1 MTIGERVKLIRT
13 SITPAMTQAEFADSL
28 NISRSNL
35 ANLENDRYRITSR
48 VINDICTVYNINRLW
63 LETGEGEMLADM
75 SREEKIGRL
84 IADILDDSPESFRR
98 RVFEILVDLDADGWK
113 KLQDAAELLADKY
126 GTKKDEG

>member
-1 MTIGERVKLIRT
+1 MFEV
-13 SITPAMTQAEFADSL
+13 
-28 NISRSNL
+28 
-35 ANLENDRYRITSR
+35 NDRIKELRKQLNLTQTEFGDRLHVSR
-48 VINDICTVYNINRLW
+48 GVINNIDQNIVEPKPLFIDNVAATFNVNRLW

>member
-1 MTIGERVKLIRT
+1 MFEV
-13 SITPAMTQAEFADSL
+13 
-28 NISRSNL
+28 
-35 ANLENDRYRITSR
+35 NDRIKELRKQLNLTQTEFGDRLHVSR
-48 VINDICTVYNINRLW
+48 GVINNIDQNIVEPKPLFLDNVAATFNVNRLW

-113 KLQDAAELLADKY
+113 KLQDAAELLAEKY

>member
-1 MTIGERVKLIRT
+1 MFEV
-13 SITPAMTQAEFADSL
+13 
-28 NISRSNL
+28 
-35 ANLENDRYRITSR
+35 NDRIKELRKQLNLTQTEFGDRLHVSR
-48 VINDICTVYNINRLW
+48 GVINNIDQNIVEPKPLFLDNVAATFNINRLW

>member
-1 MTIGERVKLIRT
+1 MADINGRIRELRKSLHLTQSGFGERLGMKSGVIRNWEYN
-13 SITPAMTQAEFADSL
+13 MTVPSEPQIDL
-28 NISRSNL
+28 
-35 ANLENDRYRITSR
+35 
-48 VINDICTVYNINRLW
+48 ICTVYNVNREW
-63 LETGEGEMLADM
+63 LVSGEGEMLADM

>member
-1 MTIGERVKLIRT
+1 MFEV
-13 SITPAMTQAEFADSL
+13 
-28 NISRSNL
+28 
-35 ANLENDRYRITSR
+35 NDRIKELRKQLNLTQTEFGDRLHVSR
-48 VINDICTVYNINRLW
+48 GVINNIDQNIVEPKPLFLDNVAATFNVNRLW

-98 RVFEILVDLDADGWK
+98 RVFEILVDLDAGGWK

>member
-1 MTIGERVKLIRT
+1 MTI
-13 SITPAMTQAEFADSL
+13 
-28 NISRSNL
+28 
-35 ANLENDRYRITSR
+35 NDRIRIVRDRMNLSQTSFAESLGCGR
-48 VINDICTVYNINRLW
+48 GIIKNIEEGRTEPKPQFIDLICTVYNINRLW

-113 KLQDAAELLADKY
+113 KLQDAAELLAEKY

>member
-1 MTIGERVKLIRT
+1 MFEV
-13 SITPAMTQAEFADSL
+13 
-28 NISRSNL
+28 
-35 ANLENDRYRITSR
+35 NDRIKELRKQLNLTQTEFGDRLHVSR
-48 VINDICTVYNINRLW
+48 GVINNIDQNIVEPKPLFLDNVAATFNVNRLW

>member
-1 MTIGERVKLIRT
+1 MFEV
-13 SITPAMTQAEFADSL
+13 
-28 NISRSNL
+28 
-35 ANLENDRYRITSR
+35 NDRIKELRKQLNLTQTEFGDRLHVSR
-48 VINDICTVYNINRLW
+48 GVINNIDQNIVEPKPLFIDNVAATFNVNRLW

-113 KLQDAAELLADKY
+113 KLQDAAVLLADKY